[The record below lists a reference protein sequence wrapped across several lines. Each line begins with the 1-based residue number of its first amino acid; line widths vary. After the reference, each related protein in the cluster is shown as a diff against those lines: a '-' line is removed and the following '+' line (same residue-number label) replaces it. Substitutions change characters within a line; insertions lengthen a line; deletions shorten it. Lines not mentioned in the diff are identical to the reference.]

1 MARSIFT
8 DSRARTASARC
19 ESASLNAKLE
29 PLRVNAKGWTYD
41 KRKGRRT
48 SLTHRA
54 EIARLENGER
64 IADCVVLDISETG
77 ARLGVLATADIPEEF
92 VLVVSKAGKVL
103 RRCKVMRKTATELG
117 VAFVRAAKK

>member
-1 MARSIFT
+1 M
-8 DSRARTASARC
+8 ASAHR
-19 ESASLNAKLE
+19 ESASLCAKLE

-64 IADCVVLDISETG
+64 IADCVVLDISESG
-77 ARLGVLATADIPEEF
+77 ARLGVLATGDIPQEF
-92 VLVVSKAGKVL
+92 VLVISKPGKVL
-103 RRCKVMRKTATELG
+103 RRCKVMRSTATELG
-117 VAFVRAAKK
+117 VAFVRSTKK